1 MDDDSDSD
9 IETPRM
15 SPRLAR
21 RIERAC
27 CNFITY
33 LPLIFV
39 YGITSWAA
47 WVIVSIGSNPPKDSW
62 LGMPPMAPL
71 FLASPILVYS

>member
-1 MDDDSDSD
+1 MDDDSDV
-9 IETPRM
+9 ETATM
-15 SPRLAR
+15 SRRLAR

-27 CNFITY
+27 CSFVTY

-39 YGITSWAA
+39 YSITAWAA

-62 LGMPPMAPL
+62 LGTPPVGGP
-71 FLASPILVYS
+71 SSVYG